1 MPSKDDIL
9 AEIARL
15 NSSNPDL
22 NTKSFATKTLL
33 DLNQEGENAPLVDI
47 LTYIKAPWGLNEKPY
62 PIQEFIFKIIY
73 GMPLDN
79 TLKRIEVWDRTRE
92 RIIHTLTEEGF
103 LEFLYK
109 EDRTN
114 LSLENH
120 KKRWH
125 PSLKKGDKF
134 PYIVFRLGRRGTKTT
149 MSQWITGYE
158 IYKLLKRESPQA
170 YYRFR
175 QDQPIRITLVATG
188 KEQAQELLAPARSA
202 IQRSPYLKRFVESD
216 TLNKI
221 SLATK
226 AGRAAGLPGATSGIS
241 VQASPCSAKS
251 LRGPANI
258 LALLEEYGAFFW
270 ELKGSNKSDKA
281 IWTALYPSV
290 ADFKDPDTGKGDGMI
305 LIISTPQSKDTHMF
319 KVEEEIRQK
328 VRNGLILNIPS
339 YWINPNLD
347 SQVLREAFDTDR
359 KGFEQEFDAR
369 YLEQA
374 EEAFTLEEI
383 KAIHKPIS
391 SISGTTLPDEAV
403 YMGIDLGLK
412 NDGTA
417 ITLTAINSQGKSRI
431 VVHELYR
438 CGLPPY
444 EKEKILP
451 LNKIAERI
459 DYLWNY
465 WSVKGGI
472 YDQWNCAV
480 PETYITMENG
490 VSKKIEEVSVG
501 DRVLTHTGQV
511 KEVKE
516 VFVGDVKEEKL
527 RNLKIAGINQRLCYS
542 RTHQFQV
549 WSEKDQNWEWQFIS
563 DIKEGDYLRSVH
575 FNMEEKES
583 DPSGAM
589 VLGYF
594 IGHLDSLK
602 ILDNKN
608 LRFTISSRKSNIALE
623 TILKVSELMLEEQ
636 IQFEM
641 TPVKDSESVYIHIKN
656 DKLVKF
662 LKDNILEEGLIKS
675 HWLSMNPEDSKIFVE
690 NLFKSRT
697 SVKLSDIR
705 IAEQLYY
712 IVSRSGMTPWINAKQ
727 KNLNIDLDLVKSYK
741 QESYQITLGKKSSLI
756 STKVAPDGSL
766 MRRVESIK
774 EEIYTGQLFDLHVD
788 EDFS

>member
-1 MPSKDDIL
+1 MPLPIL
-9 AEIARL
+9 IPIAVVVVSALLAYRSLRKKSSSFSNKAYENVVLEIKVPRKADELKTSDELKTAPIASENMFASLHGLLKMTPEDQEQFSFEIESSPEGIRFYVAVPPVIRSFIESQIYAQYPDATIKECSDYVTKRDRSDQVFIGAEITF
-15 NSSNPDL
+15 S
-22 NTKSFATKTLL
+22 
-33 DLNQEGENAPLVDI
+33 
-47 LTYIKAPWGLNEKPY
+47 
-62 PIQEFIFKIIY
+62 
-73 GMPLDN
+73 
-79 TLKRIEVWDRTRE
+79 KRC
-92 RIIHTLTEEGF
+92 
-103 LEFLYK
+103 
-109 EDRTN
+109 N
-114 LSLENH
+114 LS
-120 KKRWH
+120 
-125 PSLKKGDKF
+125 
-134 PYIVFRLGRRGTKTT
+134 
-149 MSQWITGYE
+149 
-158 IYKLLKRESPQA
+158 
-170 YYRFR
+170 
-175 QDQPIRITLVATG
+175 
-188 KEQAQELLAPARSA
+188 
-202 IQRSPYLKRFVESD
+202 
-216 TLNKI
+216 
-221 SLATK
+221 
-226 AGRAAGLPGATSGIS
+226 
-241 VQASPCSAKS
+241 
-251 LRGPANI
+251 
-258 LALLEEYGAFFW
+258 
-270 ELKGSNKSDKA
+270 
-281 IWTALYPSV
+281 
-290 ADFKDPDTGKGDGMI
+290 
-305 LIISTPQSKDTHMF
+305 
-319 KVEEEIRQK
+319 
-328 VRNGLILNIPS
+328 
-339 YWINPNLD
+339 
-347 SQVLREAFDTDR
+347 
-359 KGFEQEFDAR
+359 
-369 YLEQA
+369 
-374 EEAFTLEEI
+374 I
-383 KAIHKPIS
+383 KS
-391 SISGTTLPDEAV
+391 SIVCSF
-403 YMGIDLGLK
+403 
-412 NDGTA
+412 
-417 ITLTAINSQGKSRI
+417 
-431 VVHELYR
+431 H
-438 CGLPPY
+438 
-444 EKEKILP
+444 
-451 LNKIAERI
+451 
-459 DYLWNY
+459 
-465 WSVKGGI
+465 
-472 YDQWNCAV
+472 
-480 PETYITMENG
+480 ETYITMENG

-766 MRRVESIK
+766 MRRVENIK

-788 EDFS
+788 EDFSYVAGNVVAHNAFGLQSHLKSGAKVGLVHVEINATANDRIARHCISQVQQQLITIYGEANDWDNENSLVKELVKLQRLTTSGDPPRIRLVAPSTQGSHDDQYSSFSRSLWAANEGRTKHPVVLNTGASRYYKARSSIIQDRVESIQKSRNLNDRQSGNRNPFLGKIRRG